1 MRVTC
6 NHPQSSYGIPV
17 ILADDGTVMDY
28 GPGLTAALQKLGW
41 SRADFAGK
49 CGYKSARSVE
59 KFWQGVVPPATTLNM
74 LGVAL
79 EGRRAETKRLHDI
92 YDKNQ

>member
-6 NHPQSSYGIPV
+6 HHSASSYGVPV
-17 ILADDGTVMDY
+17 ILDDGGALMDY
-28 GPGLTAALQKLGW
+28 GPGLTAILDCLGW
-41 SRADFAGK
+41 SRAQFADH

-74 LGVAL
+74 LGVEL
-79 EGRRAETKRLHDI
+79 DRQG
-92 YDKNQ
+92 

>member
-1 MRVTC
+1 MRITC
-6 NHPQSSYGIPV
+6 NHSQSSYGIPV
-17 ILADDGTVMDY
+17 ILTDSGEVMDY

-41 SRADFAGK
+41 SRADLATH
-49 CGYKSARSVE
+49 CGYSGPRSVE

-79 EGRRAETKRLHDI
+79 ERRR
-92 YDKNQ
+92 